1 MEVVYW
7 GERVKVFIRGVNEE
21 VKIEIGNVI
30 DLLIQEGHLI
40 EMPDSKSLGKG
51 LFELRVQGRLKVR
64 ILYIFHNNKA
74 YILHAFIKKTWKIP
88 LNDIRYARQV
98 QKEIIR
104 LA

>member
-7 GERVKVFIRGVNEE
+7 GERAKNFIRSLDEDIRVD
-21 VKIEIGNVI
+21 IG
-30 DLLIQEGHLI
+30 DLIKLLVENGNLI

-51 LFELRVQGRLKVR
+51 LFELRLRRKLKVR

-88 LNDIRYARQV
+88 LGDIRYARHV

>member
-7 GERVKVFIRGVNEE
+7 GERTKRFVRSLDRE
-21 VKIEIGNVI
+21 VKIEVGNVI
-30 DLLIQEGHLI
+30 DLLVQEGHMI

-51 LFELRVQGRLKVR
+51 LFELRIQGRVKVR
-64 ILYIFHNNKA
+64 VLYIFHNNKA

-88 LNDIRYARQV
+88 LQDIRYARQIQSEV
-98 QKEIIR
+98 IR